1 MKKYYL
7 AYGSNLN
14 LERMSK
20 LCPNSHP
27 IFKTFLNNYR
37 LVYKGPKKNRS
48 YLTIEKCE
56 GAKVPVV
63 IYEIDNISELKL
75 DSYENYPTLYYKDYF
90 KIEINNKEINALIYI
105 MNDIYDYNL
114 PSFEYLEILKE
125 GYENFKLDTIYL
137 VNALKV
143 TIDNIPKKLI
153 K

>member
-14 LERMSK
+14 IEKMLNR
-20 LCPNSHP
+20 CPNSKP

-48 YLTIEKCE
+48 YLTIEECE
-56 GAKVPVV
+56 GAKVPIV

-75 DSYENYPTLYYKDYF
+75 DSYENYPTLYYKKY
-90 KIEINNKEINALIYI
+90 INLEIDNKVINALVYI
-105 MNDIYDYNL
+105 MNDNFDYNL
-114 PSFEYLEILKE
+114 PSFEYIEICKE
-125 GYENFKLDTIYL
+125 GYKYFNIDTIYL
-137 VNALKV
+137 VNALKT
-143 TIDNIPKKLI
+143 TIDNLSKKLI